1 MRDTVIQECIQFLDH
16 CEIYGRNVKTV
27 IEQPLEAVPIHAGKN
42 DLSNIVPHNE
52 DKVWVKIF

>member
-42 DLSNIVPHNE
+42 DLSNIVPHSE
-52 DKVWVKIF
+52 

>member
-1 MRDTVIQECIQFLDH
+1 MFMYQECIQFLDH

-42 DLSNIVPHNE
+42 TVTYEARMIKALLMQLVLE
-52 DKVWVKIF
+52 